1 MHLMA
6 FAGCVS
12 ACNMATTV
20 NDVAWLTGTYR
31 EALVTEYLDY
41 LSM

>member
-1 MHLMA
+1 MA

-12 ACNMATTV
+12 ACNMATV

-31 EALVTEYLDY
+31 EALVTEYLD
-41 LSM
+41 